1 MRICIVADPHWSQ
14 NSSIVR
20 SRGTIYSAR
29 LHNLI
34 DSVNWVEGLANMEN
48 CSSVFYIGDFFDS
61 CQLNSEEISALQ
73 EVRWMPVS
81 HVFLT
86 GNHETNVGN
95 LQYATTDVFKLCPN
109 STVINT
115 PQAFMLEGASNL
127 EVCFLPYILEKD
139 RLTITDYFGEPH
151 SRRVIFSHN
160 DLKDVSYGPIISKE
174 GFSVEDIHKNCD
186 LFINGH
192 IHHGMKVTD
201 KIINVGNLTGQNFTE
216 DAFKFEHCVA
226 IIDTETLHIDYYA
239 NPYAFN
245 FYKIDF
251 TRRYSVTDLRKVL
264 DKLRNNAVITLK
276 VSNGFVKDAREF
288 MDSIGKH
295 FVHTYRL
302 IVEPDLNTIN
312 ELNEPSFEQLDHMEA
327 FKRYVHEFIGSS
339 DIIEDELN
347 KVIQGV

>member
-20 SRGTIYSAR
+20 SRGEVYSAR

-34 DSVNWVEGLANMEN
+34 NSVNWVEGLANLEQ
-48 CSSVFYIGDFFDS
+48 CSSIFYIGDFFDS

-95 LQYATTDVFKLCPN
+95 LQYATTDLFKLCPN
-109 STVINT
+109 STVINS
-115 PQAFMLEGASNL
+115 PQAFMLEGTNNL
-127 EVCFLPYILEKD
+127 EVCFLPYIMEKD
-139 RLTITDYFGEPH
+139 RLTISEYFGKPQT
-151 SRRVIFSHN
+151 RRVIFSHN
-160 DLKDVSYGPIISKE
+160 DLKDVSYGPIVSKE
-174 GFSVEDIHKNCD
+174 GFSVDDIHHNCD

-192 IHHGMKVTD
+192 IHHGMSVTN

-216 DAFKFEHCVA
+216 DAYKFEHCVA
-226 IIDTETLHIDYYA
+226 ILDTETLHIDYYA

-251 TRRYSVTDLRKVL
+251 SKNNSVKDLQYTL
-264 DKLRNNAVITLK
+264 SKLRDNAVITLK
-276 VSNGFVKDAREF
+276 VNSAFVSEARAF
-288 MDSIGKH
+288 MESDGKTL
-295 FVHTYRL
+295 VHTYRL
-302 IVEPDLNTIN
+302 IVEPDIN
-312 ELNEPSFEQLDHMEA
+312 VVDELNEVSFEQLDHLEA
-327 FKRYVHEFIGSS
+327 FKRYVHENIGSN
-339 DIIEDELN
+339 DIIEEELN
-347 KVIQGV
+347 NVIQGV